1 MNGNNISLRQD
12 HDDNVTKTFHLKLD
26 YQRTFGDHRVG
37 AFVAYEQRSTKART
51 STAGVDT
58 I

>member
-1 MNGNNISLRQD
+1 MNAHNIRLRQD

-37 AFVAYEQRSTKART
+37 AFVAYEQSKYEGENFY
-51 STAGVDT
+51 SYHEF
-58 I
+58 